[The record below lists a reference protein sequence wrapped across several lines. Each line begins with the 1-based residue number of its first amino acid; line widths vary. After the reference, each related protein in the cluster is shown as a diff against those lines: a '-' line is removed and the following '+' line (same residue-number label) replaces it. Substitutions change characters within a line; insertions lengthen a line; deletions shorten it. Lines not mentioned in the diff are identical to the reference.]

1 MKKIISLFLCITM
14 VLSMLTAC
22 GASGDGSGEGTADNG
37 ELNMYI
43 WTEYVS
49 EDVIHR
55 FEEETGIKVNVSYYS
70 SNEDLLAKLKAEQE
84 GAFDIIQPSDY
95 LVEDLIKQK
104 MVQELDLSKLKNF
117 DNIGSQYKNPAYD
130 PGNKYSIPY
139 LGGVAGIAVNTAN
152 IKDSITSYADLF
164 NPKFKDDIVVLDDF
178 RAIIGIT
185 ERSMGLSMNE
195 KDPDKLKQV
204 QSKLLTLKDNIKLF
218 DSDSPKS
225 ALISGECNIAVCWA
239 AEIALAMEENPDIKI
254 VFPSDGAY
262 VFIDNWSIPKGAKN
276 VENAYKW
283 IDFILDAD
291 NMAESLQ
298 VYPYM
303 CCNTAA
309 IEKMDESYTGNEAK
323 NVPSSAV
330 EGGEFISNLDT
341 DTMKIY
347 NDMWNELKK

>member
-1 MKKIISLFLCITM
+1 MKKLISLLLCITM

-22 GASGDGSGEGTADNG
+22 GSDGEKAADNG

-49 EDVIHR
+49 EDVIQR
-55 FEEETGIKVNVSYYS
+55 FEDETGIKVNVSYYS

-95 LVEDLIKQK
+95 MVADMIKQD
-104 MVQELDLSKLKNF
+104 MLQELDLTKLKNF
-117 DNIGSQYKNPAYD
+117 GNIGSQYKDPAYD

-139 LGGVAGIAVNTAN
+139 LGGVAGIAVNTAK
-152 IKDSITSYADLF
+152 IKDSITSYGDLF
-164 NPKFKDDIVVLDDF
+164 DPKYKDNIVVLDDF
-178 RAIIGIT
+178 RAIIGMT

-195 KDPDKLKQV
+195 TDTSKLKEV
-204 QSKLLTLKDNIKLF
+204 EKKLLTLKDNIKLY

-225 ALISGECNIAVCWA
+225 ALISGECDLAVCWA

-276 VENAYKW
+276 TENAYKW
-283 IDFILDAD
+283 IDFILNAD

-303 CCNTAA
+303 SCNTAA
-309 IEKMDESYTGNEAK
+309 IEKMDENYTGNEAK
-323 NVPSSAV
+323 NVPSSAI
-330 EGGEFISNLDT
+330 ENGEFISNLDT

>member
-1 MKKIISLFLCITM
+1 MKKIISLVLCM
-14 VLSMLTAC
+14 ALVLSMLTAC
-22 GASGDGSGEGTADNG
+22 GSNGGKKADNG

-49 EDVIHR
+49 EDVIHK
-55 FEEETGIKVNVSYYS
+55 FEDETGIKVNVSYYS
-70 SNEDLLAKLKAEQE
+70 SNEDLLAKLKAEKE
-84 GAFDIIQPSDY
+84 GTFDIIQPSDY
-95 LVEDLIKQK
+95 MVEDLIKQG
-104 MVQELDLSKLKNF
+104 MVQKLDMSKLTKF
-117 DNIGSQYKNPAYD
+117 DNIGSQYKDPAYD
-130 PGNKYSIPY
+130 PGNKYSVPY

-152 IKDSITSYADLF
+152 IKETITSYNDLF
-164 NPKFKDDIVVLDDF
+164 NPKFKNDIVVLDDF

-195 KDPDKLKQV
+195 SDPDKLKEV
-204 QSKLLTLKDNIKLF
+204 RDKLLTLKNNIKLY

-225 ALISGECNIAVCWA
+225 AMISGECNFAVCWA
-239 AEIALAMEENPDIKI
+239 AEIALAMEDNPDIKI
-254 VFPSDGAY
+254 VFPKEGAY
-262 VFIDNWSIPKGAKN
+262 VFIDNWNIPKGAKN
-276 VENAYKW
+276 LENAYKW

-291 NMAESLQ
+291 NMAESLK

-309 IEKMDESYTGNEAK
+309 IEKMDESYTKNEAK

-330 EGGEFISNLDT
+330 ENGEFISNLDP
-341 DTMKIY
+341 DTMKMY